1 MMGTMRKPLMLL
13 LATSLFLT
21 ACGWRDARLNPR
33 NWFGKGQTVAVEA
46 VKQTNPLIPQRSA
59 LRRKKKA
66 VDTSVA
72 IATITEL
79 RIDQTPT
86 GAIILATGIAARQGG
101 FGAELRLDEDDGN
114 SDPDAASDV
123 LSYTFRITYP
133 GPLTATGTAH
143 TRTISVAQSLSKF
156 DLLNIRLIRV
166 QGAQNAIESR
176 RR

>member
-1 MMGTMRKPLMLL
+1 MRKPLMLL
-13 LATSLFLT
+13 LTTSLFLS
-21 ACGWRDARLNPR
+21 ACGWRDARVNPR
-33 NWFGKGQTVAVEA
+33 NWFGQSRAVAVES

-59 LRRKKKA
+59 LRRNREA
-66 VDTSVA
+66 EDTSVV
-72 IATITEL
+72 IAAITEL
-79 RIDQTPT
+79 RINPTPT
-86 GAIILATGIAARQGG
+86 GAILLATGLADRQGG
-101 FGAELRLDEDDGN
+101 FNAELRLDEST
-114 SDPDAASDV
+114 SDPDAANDT

-156 DLLNIRLIRV
+156 DLRNIRLIRV